1 MTRPDTAAAT
11 DPRAAYW
18 CALLGGAFLLRLL
31 VAQVVLAD
39 MPLVSDSLS
48 YSLTGVA
55 LHEHFPGARAFF
67 WPPGMPA
74 LLAGVYALLGSE
86 LWVSRLVAC
95 TLGTLQVAL
104 STALAREL
112 LADPRG
118 VRATGW
124 LAALYPPAVL
134 MSGQTYSQHLAGVA
148 LTALALFAMRL
159 WRTGRTF
166 DGACAGI
173 AWGIGCATRPSMLSV
188 GPALLSLA
196 AVAWWR
202 GRARL
207 AAAPGWERRVAGGA
221 LLGVALAGAILA
233 PVALHNRRHGA
244 GATLSTN
251 NEANF
256 FYGNNPYTPH
266 YKTSHLG
273 QREASQLDPA
283 VRDYLQRF
291 RNAPDPRAAMRNE
304 ALRYIGE
311 HPGITAWRSAN
322 RIRAFWGFDYLMAR
336 NIQLDRGLGT
346 GWLLA
351 LTALEAGGYALVI
364 ALALV
369 TLLCGAG
376 ELRRPAAWT
385 ALACV
390 VAYQVPYALAF
401 SAGTY
406 HFPVMG
412 LLFPFAGLAV
422 AGDPRREPPWLR
434 ARSSRALWLA
444 LAIFVAIQIEYA
456 IQTLVWM

>member
-1 MTRPDTAAAT
+1 MTRPSTGAGAN
-11 DPRAAYW
+11 PRVAYW
-18 CALLGGAFLLRLL
+18 CALLAGAFLLRLL
-31 VAQVVLAD
+31 VAQVVLGN
-39 MPLVSDSLS
+39 MPLVSDALS
-48 YSLTGVA
+48 YSLEGVA
-55 LHEHFPGARAFF
+55 LREHFPGIRAFF
-67 WPPGMPA
+67 WPPGMPV
-74 LLAGVYALLGSE
+74 LLAGVYTLLGSE

-95 TLGTLQVAL
+95 VLGTLQVAL
-104 STALAREL
+104 SAALAREL

-148 LTALALFAMRL
+148 LTALALFATRL
-159 WRTGRTF
+159 WRAGRAF

-173 AWGIGCATRPSMLSV
+173 AWGVGCATRPSMLSV
-188 GPALLSLA
+188 GPALLSLG

-202 GRARL
+202 GRARI
-207 AAAPGWERRVAGGA
+207 AAASDWERRVAGGA
-221 LLGVALAGAILA
+221 LIGVVLAGAILA
-233 PVALHNRRHGA
+233 PVALHNRRQGA

-256 FYGNNPYTPH
+256 FYGNNPYTPD

-273 QREASQLDPA
+273 QREASKLDPA
-283 VRDYLQRF
+283 ARDYLRRF
-291 RNAPDPRAAMRNE
+291 ASDPNPRAAMRNE

-311 HPGITAWRSAN
+311 HPVITAWRTAN

-336 NIQLDRGLGT
+336 NIQIDRGLAT
-346 GWLLA
+346 CWLLA

-364 ALALV
+364 ALATV

-385 ALACV
+385 VLACV
-390 VAYQVPYALAF
+390 AAYQAPYALAF

-406 HFPVMG
+406 HFAVMG
-412 LLFPFAGLAV
+412 LLLPFAGLA
-422 AGDPRREPPWLR
+422 AARDPRREPPWLR

-444 LAIFVAIQIEYA
+444 LAVFVGLQIEYA
-456 IQTLVWM
+456 LQTWVWM

>member
-1 MTRPDTAAAT
+1 MTRPNAFADAEH
-11 DPRAAYW
+11 PVAYT

-31 VAQVVLAD
+31 VAQVVLGD
-39 MPLVSDSLS
+39 MPLVSEALS
-48 YSLTGVA
+48 YSLEGVA
-55 LHEHFPGARAFF
+55 LREQFPGTRAFF

-74 LLAGVYALLGSE
+74 LLAGVYALLGSD

-104 STALAREL
+104 SMALAREL

-148 LTALALFAMRL
+148 LTALALFATRL
-159 WRTGRTF
+159 WRAGRAF

-173 AWGIGCATRPSMLSV
+173 AWGVGCITRPSMLSV
-188 GPALLSLA
+188 GPALLSLG

-202 GRARL
+202 GRAHF

-221 LLGVALAGAILA
+221 LIGVAVAGAILA
-233 PVALHNRRHGA
+233 PVALHNRRQGA
-244 GATLSTN
+244 GVTLSTN

-256 FYGNNPYTPH
+256 FFGNNPYTPN

-273 QREASQLDPA
+273 QRDASHFDPV

-291 RNAPDPRAAMRNE
+291 RSAPDPRTAMRDE
-304 ALRYIGE
+304 ALRYISE
-311 HPGITAWRSAN
+311 HPGVTAWRTVN
-322 RIRAFWGFDYLMAR
+322 RMRAFWGFDYLMAR
-336 NIQLDRGLGT
+336 NIQLSQGLAA

-376 ELRRPAAWT
+376 ELRRPATWT
-385 ALACV
+385 VLACV
-390 VAYQVPYALAF
+390 AAYQVPYVLAF

-406 HFPVMG
+406 HFAVIG
-412 LLFPFAGLAV
+412 LLFPFAGLA
-422 AGDPRREPPWLR
+422 AARDPRREPPWLQ

-444 LAIFVAIQIEYA
+444 LAIFVGVQLEYA
-456 IQTLVWM
+456 PQTWVLM